1 MAVALVTCL
10 VVLTTAVAWV
20 SRRQVESL
28 IRTLV
33 VRVGVTF

>member
-1 MAVALVTCL
+1 MALVTCL

-28 IRTLV
+28 IRTFV
-33 VRVGVTF
+33 ARVGVTF